1 MFPDVKV
8 GSETQLR
15 CEGDGSPAPRYEWQ
29 QLVAGGE
36 AGMTRILRRANT
48 TLLNIR
54 SDKVGK
60 KGSLIMFYYF
70 TIYWPL
76 IV

>member
-8 GSETQLR
+8 GEETRLR

-54 SDKVGK
+54 SDEVGK
-60 KGSLIMFYYF
+60 NGY
-70 TIYWPL
+70 TIP
-76 IV
+76 